1 MQTLTLAQNSG
12 ALVPI
17 HILKRSQIKLMI
29 VEISCIPIFYNLTVV
44 FFLYL
49 EKLLM
54 KSKN

>member
-29 VEISCIPIFYNLTVV
+29 VEISCIPIFTI
-44 FFLYL
+44 
-49 EKLLM
+49 
-54 KSKN
+54 